1 MSKKLV
7 FLLFLAMP
15 FFAFSQN
22 TQIKLG
28 YLDVQSLFL
37 ALPEITEIEAT
48 MKKLTEQHE
57 GELKRLEDEY
67 QRKLEEYQR
76 GMQTWDESIKR
87 SRVEELQAL
96 QMKMQNF
103 FQTAQESLQKRQEDL
118 QNPLREKIMKA
129 MREVGSENGFLY
141 IFEANSLLFKSDEAI
156 DVTPLVKKKLN
167 VK

>member
-7 FLLFLAMP
+7 FLLFLAIP

-28 YLDVQSLFL
+28 YLDVQALFL
-37 ALPEITEIEAT
+37 ALPEISQIEAT
-48 MKKLTEQHE
+48 MKKMTEQHE
-57 GELKRLEDEY
+57 NEIKKMEDEY

-76 GMQTWDESIKR
+76 NQQIWEESIRR

-96 QMKMQNF
+96 QMRMQNF
-103 FQTAQESLQKRQEDL
+103 FQSAQQTLQQKQDEL

-129 MREVGSENGFLY
+129 MREVGTENGFLY

-156 DVTPLVKKKLN
+156 DVTPLVKKKLG

>member
-7 FLLFLAMP
+7 FLLFLAIP

-28 YLDVQSLFL
+28 YLDVQGLFL
-37 ALPEITEIEAT
+37 ALPEIQEIEAT

-57 GELKRLEDEY
+57 GELKRLEEEY
-67 QRKLEEYQR
+67 QRKLEEYQK
-76 GMQTWDESIKR
+76 GLETWDESIKK

-103 FQTAQESLQKRQEDL
+103 YQTAQQSLQQKQEEL

-141 IFEANSLLFKSDEAI
+141 IFEANSVLFKSDEAI
-156 DVTPLVKKKLN
+156 DVTPLVKKKLG
-167 VK
+167 VQ

>member
-57 GELKRLEDEY
+57 GEIKRLEDEY
-67 QRKLEEYQR
+67 QRKLEEYQKNQ
-76 GMQTWDESIKR
+76 QTWDESIRK

-103 FQTAQESLQKRQEDL
+103 YQTAQQSLQQKQEEL
-118 QNPLREKIMKA
+118 QAPLREKIMKA
-129 MREVGSENGFLY
+129 MREVGAENGFLY

-156 DVTPLVKKKLN
+156 DVTPLVKKKLG
-167 VK
+167 VQ

>member
-7 FLLFLAMP
+7 FLLFLAIP

-28 YLDVQSLFL
+28 YLDVQALFL
-37 ALPEITEIEAT
+37 ALPEVQEIET
-48 MKKLTEQHE
+48 TLKKLTEQHE
-57 GELKRLEDEY
+57 GEMKRMEDEY
-67 QRKLEEYQR
+67 QRKLEEYQK
-76 GMQTWDESIKR
+76 GLETWDESIKK

-103 FQTAQESLQKRQEDL
+103 YQTAQQSLQQKQEEL

-141 IFEANSLLFKSDEAI
+141 IFEANSVLFKSDEAI
-156 DVTPLVKKKLN
+156 DVTPLVKKKLG
-167 VK
+167 VQ